1 MASWAVTAT
10 KPSMQLWIRRL
21 ALALGVVL
29 VGLAGVAA
37 YLLATFDPNRYQGL
51 LTDWVQTNKQRT
63 LVIGAPMELKVFPKL
78 GLKLAKVSLSE
89 HQRADEFLAVDEVE
103 LSVNVMPLL
112 KRQLVIDQVSARG
125 VRMKYWRDAQGRS
138 NIDDLLK
145 KDEQPQPPGA
155 PSDPLR
161 FDVAGIQLAQ
171 VQAKVQD
178 AKTGLTGALTVNSLS
193 SGRLAD
199 GVPSDVK
206 LDLAF
211 DLSQPQ
217 PAKGALKGA
226 FRITPRLATGSA
238 DVDQIKLALQGD
250 VPGVRALQAG
260 LEGAVAWDG
269 EHASLKASA
278 LVAEVSGQVG
288 GQPGKP
294 ALVLDKSRVSV
305 DAFAYDPAQQLMAV
319 SKLAVALTGQQDGHA
334 VSFKLDWPE
343 LDVKGDQLKGS
354 PLQGQFKLAG
364 PMAVEALF
372 ASQSPTGGFSAIK
385 VPGLKADFKVSM
397 AGQGGQREVAGQLSA
412 NVSAQPAQAAGA
424 LEALHLQARI
434 QEPSLQPLVI
444 QMDGRAAMV
453 PSGTAQWALK
463 GQINDNP
470 FSSDGAAKLG
480 QGVPRVQAQA
490 RFAALDLNRLLPA
503 PAGGVAA
510 SAPATRAGAAPD
522 APVDFGALKS
532 VDGQFKFSAGTLVYR
547 QYKLADAELN
557 ATLDKGHLSLSS
569 LSTKAWGGRVVATGS
584 ADAAPQRMAL
594 QAQADGIDILAM
606 LKDVAQKDVLEGT
619 GQVKLNVYTGGA
631 KVSQLV
637 AGLNGTAALQLRDGA
652 VRGINLAKSLRDFKA
667 QLSGQSDAVQRASTS
682 EKTDFTELTGT
693 FKITNG
699 VAHNDDLAAKSPF
712 LRLGGRGDINLVAR
726 QLDYT
731 VSATLTGTSKGQGG
745 ADALN
750 GLTVPVKL
758 KGPFDAP
765 DWQIA
770 WSQVAVGAL
779 QNTVKSRLEDE
790 LKARLGLGGAAAP
803 VASGASAPAK
813 PAGSLE
819 KQLKDQLKG
828 LFR

>member
-1 MASWAVTAT
+1 M
-10 KPSMQLWIRRL
+10 KLWMRRL
-21 ALALGVVL
+21 ALALGVVVL
-29 VGLAGVAA
+29 GVAGVAA

-63 LVIGAPMELKVFPKL
+63 LVIGAPMELKIFPQL
-78 GLKLAKVSLSE
+78 RLKLAKVSLSE
-89 HQRADEFLAVDEVE
+89 HQRAEEFLAVDEVE

-125 VRMKYWRDAQGRS
+125 VRMSYWRDAQGRS

-145 KDEQPQPPGA
+145 RDEQLQQPGA
-155 PSDPLR
+155 PSDPLQ

-217 PAKGALKGA
+217 AAKGALKGA

-269 EHASLKASA
+269 EHASLKAST

-305 DAFAYDPAQQLMAV
+305 DVFAYDPAQQLMAV
-319 SKLAVALTGQQDGHA
+319 SKLAVALTGQQEGHA

-364 PMAVEALF
+364 PMAVDAQF

-385 VPGLKADFKVSM
+385 VPGLKVDFKVSM

-444 QMDGRAAMV
+444 QMDGRAAMA
-453 PSGTAQWALK
+453 PGGAAQWALK
-463 GQINDNP
+463 GQVNDNP
-470 FSSDGAAKLG
+470 FSSDGTAKLG
-480 QGVPRVQAQA
+480 QGVPKVQAQA
-490 RFAALDLNRLLPA
+490 RFTALDLNRLLPA
-503 PAGGVAA
+503 PAGGVA
-510 SAPATRAGAAPD
+510 SAPAKSAGAAAD
-522 APVDFGALKS
+522 APVDLRALKAI
-532 VDGQFKFSAGTLVYR
+532 DGQFKFSAGTLVYR

-557 ATLDKGHLSLSS
+557 ATLDQGHLNLSN
-569 LSTKAWGGRVVATGS
+569 LSAKAWGGRVVASGS

-619 GQVKLNVYTGGA
+619 GQVKLDVHTGGA

-652 VRGINLAKSLRDFKA
+652 VRGINLAKSLREFKA
-667 QLSGQSDAVQRASTS
+667 QLSGQTDAVQRASQS

-699 VAHNDDLAAKSPF
+699 VARNDDLAAKSPF

-731 VSATLTGTSKGQGG
+731 VSATVTGTSKGQGG

>member
-1 MASWAVTAT
+1 M
-10 KPSMQLWIRRL
+10 RRL
-21 ALALGVVL
+21 ALALGVVIL
-29 VGLAGVAA
+29 ALAGVAA

-51 LTDWVQTNKQRT
+51 LIDWVQTHKQRT
-63 LVIGAPMELKVFPKL
+63 LAIGAPMELKVFPKL
-78 GLKLAKVSLSE
+78 GLKLGKVSLSE
-89 HQRADEFLAVDEVE
+89 HQRADEFLAVDELE
-103 LSVNVMPLL
+103 LSVDVMPLL
-112 KRQLVIDQVSARG
+112 KRQLVIDQVSAKG
-125 VRMKYWRDAQGRS
+125 VRMAYRRDAQGRA
-138 NIDDLLK
+138 NIDDLLE
-145 KDEQPQPPGA
+145 KDDQPPPPGT
-155 PSDPLR
+155 PSEPLQ
-161 FDVAGIQLAQ
+161 FDVAGIQLEQ
-171 VQAKVQD
+171 VQAQVQD

-206 LDLAF
+206 LDVAF

-217 PAKGALKGA
+217 AAKGALKGA
-226 FRITPRLATGSA
+226 FRITPKLATGSA
-238 DVDQIKLALQGD
+238 DVDQIKLSLQGD
-250 VPGVRALQAG
+250 LPGVRALQAG
-260 LEGAVAWDG
+260 FEGAVAWDG
-269 EHASLKASA
+269 ENASLKASA
-278 LVAEVSGQVG
+278 MVAEVSGQVG

-334 VSFKLDWPE
+334 LSFKLDWPE

-364 PMAVEALF
+364 PMAVEAQF

-385 VPGLKADFKVSM
+385 VPGLKTDFKVRM
-397 AGQGGQREVAGQLSA
+397 AGQGGQREVTGQLSA

-444 QMDGRAAMV
+444 QMDGRAAMA
-453 PSGTAQWALK
+453 PGGAAQWAVK
-463 GQINDNP
+463 GQVNDNP
-470 FSSDGAAKLG
+470 FSSDGTAKLG
-480 QGVPRVQAQA
+480 EGVPQVQANA
-490 RFAALDLNRLLPA
+490 RFAALDLNRLLPV
-503 PAGGVAA
+503 PAGGVAT
-510 SAPATRAGAAPD
+510 APAAPAGAATD
-522 APVDFGALKS
+522 APVDLSALRS
-532 VDGQFKFSAGTLVYR
+532 VNGQFKFSAGTLVYR
-547 QYKLADAELN
+547 QYKLADAEVS
-557 ATLDKGHLSLSS
+557 AALDKGHLNLSN
-569 LSTKAWGGRVVATGS
+569 LSAKAWGGRVVARGS
-584 ADAAPQRMAL
+584 ADAAPQRLAL
-594 QAQADGIDILAM
+594 RAQAEGIDVLAM

-619 GQVKLNVYTGGA
+619 GQVKLDVHTGGT
-631 KVSQLV
+631 KMSQLV
-637 AGLNGTAALQLRDGA
+637 AGLNGAAALQLRDGA
-652 VRGINLAKSLRDFKA
+652 VRGINLAKSLREFKA
-667 QLSGQSDAVQRASTS
+667 KLSAQGDAVQRAAQS

-699 VAHNDDLAAKSPF
+699 VARNDDLAAKSPF
-712 LRLGGRGDINLVAR
+712 LRLGGKGDINLVAR

-731 VSATLTGTSKGQGG
+731 VSATVTNTSKGQGG
-745 ADALN
+745 ADALS

-790 LKARLGLGGAAAP
+790 LKAKLGLGGAAAP
-803 VASGASAPAK
+803 AASGASAPAK
-813 PAGSLE
+813 SLE

>member
-1 MASWAVTAT
+1 M
-10 KPSMQLWIRRL
+10 KLWMRRL
-21 ALALGVVL
+21 ALALGVVVL
-29 VGLAGVAA
+29 GLAAVAA

-51 LTDWVQTNKQRT
+51 LTDWVQTNQQRT
-63 LVIGAPMELKVFPKL
+63 LVIGAPMELKVFPQL
-78 GLKLAKVSLSE
+78 RLKLAKVSLSE
-89 HQRADEFLAVDEVE
+89 HQRAEEFLAVDEVE

-125 VRMKYWRDAQGRS
+125 VRMSYWRDAQGRS

-145 KDEQPQPPGA
+145 KDEQLQQPGA
-155 PSDPLR
+155 PSDPLQ

-211 DLSQPQ
+211 NLSQPQ
-217 PAKGALKGA
+217 VAKGALTGA

-250 VPGVRALQAG
+250 VPGVRAMQAG
-260 LEGAVAWDG
+260 LEGAVAWNG

-305 DAFAYDPAQQLMAV
+305 DAFAYDPGQQLVAV

-334 VSFKLDWPE
+334 LSFKLDWPE

-364 PMAVEALF
+364 PMAVDAQF

-385 VPGLKADFKVSM
+385 VPGLKVDFKVSM
-397 AGQGGQREVAGQLSA
+397 AGQWGQREVAGQLSA

-444 QMDGRAAMV
+444 QMNGRAAMA
-453 PSGTAQWALK
+453 PGGAAQWALK
-463 GQINDNP
+463 GQVNDNP
-470 FSSDGAAKLG
+470 FSSDGTAKLG
-480 QGVPRVQAQA
+480 QGVPQVQAQA
-490 RFAALDLNRLLPA
+490 RFTALDLNRLLPA
-503 PAGGVAA
+503 PAGGAA
-510 SAPATRAGAAPD
+510 SPPAKSAGAATD
-522 APVDFGALKS
+522 SPVDLSALKAI
-532 VDGQFKFSAGTLVYR
+532 DGQFKFTAGTLVYR
-547 QYKLADAELN
+547 QYKLADAELY
-557 ATLDKGHLSLSS
+557 ATLDQGHLNLSN
-569 LSTKAWGGRVVATGS
+569 LSAKAWGGRVVASGS

-619 GQVKLNVYTGGA
+619 GQVKLNVRTGGA

-637 AGLNGTAALQLRDGA
+637 AGLNGTAAMQLRDGA
-652 VRGINLAKSLRDFKA
+652 VRGINLAKSLREFKA
-667 QLSGQSDAVQRASTS
+667 QLSGQSDAVQRASTA

-699 VAHNDDLAAKSPF
+699 VARNDDLAAKSPF

-731 VSATLTGTSKGQGG
+731 VSATVTGTSKGQGG

>member
-1 MASWAVTAT
+1 
-10 KPSMQLWIRRL
+10 MQLWMRRL
-21 ALALGVVL
+21 ALALGVVVL
-29 VGLAGVAA
+29 VLAGVAT

-78 GLKLAKVSLSE
+78 RLKLAKVSLSE

-112 KRQLVIDQVSARG
+112 KRQLVIDQVSATG
-125 VRMKYWRDAQGRS
+125 VRMAYWRDAQGRS

-155 PSDPLR
+155 PSDPLQ
-161 FDVAGIQLAQ
+161 FDVAGIQLTQ

-178 AKTGLTGALTVNSLS
+178 AKTGVTGALTVNSLS

-206 LDLAF
+206 LDVAF

-217 PAKGALKGA
+217 AAKGALKGA
-226 FRITPRLATGSA
+226 FRITPRLTTGSA
-238 DVDQIKLALQGD
+238 DVDQIKLSLQGD

-260 LEGAVAWDG
+260 LEGALAWDG
-269 EHASLKASA
+269 EHASLKARG

-288 GQPGKP
+288 GQSGKP

-319 SKLAVALTGQQDGHA
+319 SKLAVALEGQQDGHA
-334 VSFKLDWPE
+334 LSFKLDWPE
-343 LDVKGDQLKGS
+343 LDVQGDQLKGS

-364 PMAVEALF
+364 PMAVEAQF

-412 NVSAQPAQAAGA
+412 NVSAQPVQAAGA
-424 LEALHLQARI
+424 LEALNLQARV

-444 QMDGRAAMV
+444 QMDGRAAMA
-453 PSGTAQWALK
+453 PGGAAQWALK
-463 GQINDNP
+463 GLVNDNP
-470 FSSDGAAKLG
+470 FSSEGTATLG
-480 QGVPRVQAQA
+480 QGVPQVQAHA

-503 PAGGVAA
+503 PAGGAT
-510 SAPATRAGAAPD
+510 SAPAKSAGAAPD
-522 APVDFGALKS
+522 APVDLSALKAIN
-532 VDGQFKFSAGTLVYR
+532 GQFKFSAGTLVYR
-547 QYKLADAELN
+547 QYQLADAEVN
-557 ATLDKGHLSLSS
+557 AALDKGHLSLSR
-569 LSTKAWGGRVVATGS
+569 LSAKAWGGRVVASGS

-594 QAQADGIDILAM
+594 QAQAEGIDILAM

-619 GQVKLNVYTGGA
+619 GQVKLEVHTGGV
-631 KVSQLV
+631 KLSQLV
-637 AGLNGTAALQLRDGA
+637 AGLNGTAAMQLRDGA
-652 VRGINLAKSLRDFKA
+652 VRGINLAKSLREFKA
-667 QLSGQSDAVQRASTS
+667 KLSGQSDAVQRASQS
-682 EKTDFTELTGT
+682 EKTDFTEMTGT

-712 LRLGGRGDINLVAR
+712 LRVGGRGDINLVAR

-731 VSATLTGTSKGQGG
+731 VSATVTGTIKGQGGVG

-750 GLTVPVKL
+750 GVTVPVKL

-790 LKARLGLGGAAAP
+790 LKAKLGLGGAAAP

>member
-1 MASWAVTAT
+1 
-10 KPSMQLWIRRL
+10 MQLWMRRL
-21 ALALGVVL
+21 ALALGLVVL
-29 VGLAGVAA
+29 VLAGVAT
-37 YLLATFDPNRYQGL
+37 YLLITFDPNRYQGL

-78 GLKLAKVSLSE
+78 RLKLAKVSLSE

-112 KRQLVIDQVSARG
+112 KRQMVIDQVSATG
-125 VRMKYWRDAQGRS
+125 VRMAYWRDAQGRS

-155 PSDPLR
+155 PSDPLQ
-161 FDVAGIQLAQ
+161 FDVAGIQLTQ

-178 AKTGLTGALTVNSLS
+178 AKTGVTGALTVNSLS

-206 LDLAF
+206 LDVAF

-217 PAKGALKGA
+217 AAKGALKGA
-226 FRITPRLATGSA
+226 FRITPRLTTGSA
-238 DVDQIKLALQGD
+238 DVDQIKLSLQGD

-260 LEGAVAWDG
+260 LEGALAWDG
-269 EHASLKASA
+269 EHASLKARG

-288 GQPGKP
+288 GQSGKP

-319 SKLAVALTGQQDGHA
+319 SKLAVALEGQQDGHA
-334 VSFKLDWPE
+334 LSFKLDWPE
-343 LDVKGDQLKGS
+343 LDVQGDQLKGS

-364 PMAVEALF
+364 PMAVEAQF

-412 NVSAQPAQAAGA
+412 NVSAQPVQAAGA
-424 LEALHLQARI
+424 LEALNLQARI

-444 QMDGRAAMV
+444 QMDGRAAMA
-453 PSGTAQWALK
+453 PGGAAQWALK
-463 GQINDNP
+463 GQVNDNP
-470 FSSDGAAKLG
+470 FSSEGTATLG
-480 QGVPRVQAQA
+480 QGVPQVQAHA

-503 PAGGVAA
+503 PAGGAT
-510 SAPATRAGAAPD
+510 SAPAKSAGAAPD
-522 APVDFGALKS
+522 APVDLSALKAIN
-532 VDGQFKFSAGTLVYR
+532 GQFKFSAGTLVYR
-547 QYKLADAELN
+547 QYQLADAEVN
-557 ATLDKGHLSLSS
+557 AALDKGHLSLSR
-569 LSTKAWGGRVVATGS
+569 LSAKAWGGRVVASGS

-594 QAQADGIDILAM
+594 QAQAEGIDILAM

-619 GQVKLNVYTGGA
+619 GQVKLEVHTGGV
-631 KVSQLV
+631 KLSQLV
-637 AGLNGTAALQLRDGA
+637 AGLNGTAAMQLRDGA
-652 VRGINLAKSLRDFKA
+652 VRGINLAKSLREFKA
-667 QLSGQSDAVQRASTS
+667 KLSGQSDAVQRASQS
-682 EKTDFTELTGT
+682 EKTDFTEMTGT

-712 LRLGGRGDINLVAR
+712 LRVGGRGDINLVAR

-731 VSATLTGTSKGQGG
+731 VSATVTGTIKGQGGVG

-750 GLTVPVKL
+750 GVTVPVKL

-790 LKARLGLGGAAAP
+790 LKAKLGLGGAAAP